1 MPKRMEK
8 LARKKS
14 DQFEDGLK
22 RLQEI
27 VDKLEKGDMPLEEA
41 MESFTEGIRLAQFC
55 HRKLE
60 EAEDKVR
67 MLLKNQQGGWAEA
80 PFEKTDQ
87 ASAAQG
93 EEPAE

>member
-1 MPKRMEK
+1 MEK

-60 EAEDKVR
+60 EAENKVR
-67 MLLKNQQGGWAEA
+67 GSKLRISTEDGNSRRR
-80 PFEKTDQ
+80 KTR
-87 ASAAQG
+87 SACC
-93 EEPAE
+93 